1 MSSTTFAGS
10 TLLHPLKSVARKTQ
24 IACWAERVRSAQVHQ
39 TSIFLGDREG
49 IVDLDTEVPNCAF
62 DLGMAKQKL
71 HCTQVASATVDQRRF
86 GSAHGMC
93 GEFAW
98 VEANAGNP
106 A

>member
-1 MSSTTFAGS
+1 MRQGGKAPKPVKAQSPDLVRNA
-10 TLLHPLKSVARKTQ
+10 Q
-24 IACWAERVRSAQVHQ
+24 IACWAERVCSAQVHQ